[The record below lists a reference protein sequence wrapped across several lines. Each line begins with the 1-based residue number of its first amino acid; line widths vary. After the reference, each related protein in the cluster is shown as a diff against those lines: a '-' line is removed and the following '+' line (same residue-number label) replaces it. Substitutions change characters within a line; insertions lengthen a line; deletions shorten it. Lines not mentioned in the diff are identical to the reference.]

1 MNIGEAIKSGDF
13 KGEKHVPVIE
23 APEKVKAG
31 ELFNVQVS
39 VGKEIPHPNKMEHHI
54 SWIQLYYKAADSAF
68 LIELA
73 DFSFG
78 AHGAVMDITA
88 PGIAFSEPAGTAAV
102 KLAKSG
108 TLIALS
114 YCNIHGLWESSKEII
129 VE

>member
-1 MNIGEAIKSGDF
+1 MKIGEGIKSGDF

-31 ELFNVQVS
+31 ELFEVRVG

-54 SWIQLYYKAADSAF
+54 SWIQLYYKAADGVF

-73 DFSFG
+73 DFSFK
-78 AHGAVMDITA
+78 AHGAVLDVAA
-88 PGIAFSEPAGTAAV
+88 PGVAFCEPEGSVSV
-102 KLAKSG
+102 KLAQSG
-108 TLIALS
+108 TLVALS
-114 YCNIHGLWESSKEII
+114 YCNLHGLWESSKEIT

>member
-1 MNIGEAIKSGDF
+1 MIGEFVQSGDY

-23 APEKVKAG
+23 APAKVKAG
-31 ELFNVQVS
+31 EKFQVQVS

-54 SWIQLYYKAADSAF
+54 SWIQLYFKPADTKF

-73 DFSFG
+73 DFQFT
-78 AHGAVMDITA
+78 AHGAAMDPTA
-88 PGIAFSEPAGTAAV
+88 VGPAHCEPIGTAAV

-108 TLIALS
+108 TLYALS
-114 YCNIHGLWESSKEII
+114 YCNLHGLWESSQEIT

>member
-1 MNIGEAIKSGDF
+1 MKIGDAVKSGDF

-31 ELFNVQVS
+31 ELFQIQVS

-54 SWIQLYYKAADSAF
+54 CWIQLYYKAADGAF

-73 DFSFG
+73 NLNFG
-78 AHGAVMDITA
+78 AHGAVADITA
-88 PGIAFSEPAGTAAV
+88 PGIAYSEPAGTVSA
-102 KLAKSG
+102 KLAQSG

-114 YCNIHGLWESSKEII
+114 YCNIHGLWESSKEIT

>member
-1 MNIGEAIKSGDF
+1 MQIGEMIRSGDY

-23 APEKVKAG
+23 APASVKAG
-31 ELFNVQVS
+31 ELFTVGVS

-54 SWIQLYYKAADSAF
+54 CWIQLYYKPEGGAY

-73 DFSFG
+73 EFQFS

-88 PGIAFSEPAGTAAV
+88 PGTAYSEPQGTAAV

-114 YCNIHGLWESSKEII
+114 YCNIHGLWETSAEIT
-129 VE
+129 VG

>member
-1 MNIGEAIKSGDF
+1 MKIGEAIKSGDF

-23 APEKVKAG
+23 APSKVKAG
-31 ELFNVQVS
+31 ELFTVGVS

-54 SWIQLYYKAADSAF
+54 CWIQLYYKPVDGGF

-73 DFSFG
+73 NFQFD
-78 AHGAVMDITA
+78 AHGAAMDIAA
-88 PGIAFSEPAGTAAV
+88 PGVAYCEPHATASV
-102 KLAKSG
+102 KLAKAG

-114 YCNIHGLWESSKEII
+114 YCNIHGLWESSIEVK

>member
-31 ELFNVQVS
+31 ELFKVQVS

-54 SWIQLYYKAADSAF
+54 SWIQLYYKAADGAF
-68 LIELA
+68 LVELA
-73 DFSFG
+73 DFNFA

-88 PGIAFSEPAGTAAV
+88 PGVAFCEPTGTAAV

-114 YCNIHGLWESSKEII
+114 YCNLHGLWESSKEII